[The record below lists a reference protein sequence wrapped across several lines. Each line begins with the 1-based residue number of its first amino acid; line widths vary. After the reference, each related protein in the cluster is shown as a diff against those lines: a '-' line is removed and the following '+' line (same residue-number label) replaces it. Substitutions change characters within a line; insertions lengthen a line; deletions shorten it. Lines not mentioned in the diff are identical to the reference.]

1 MRTSR
6 EVWIKRVQRWQD
18 SGLTA
23 KEFASELGVK
33 ASTLTHW
40 KWQLGKEGRDGKRP
54 GAQACANP
62 EQPARCGSPAVTP
75 SLIEVQLPAARQD
88 SYFELDL
95 THGRRLRVPASFD
108 ESALRRLLAVLEEA
122 A

>member
-6 EVWIKRVQRWQD
+6 EDWIKRVQRWQD

-23 KEFASELGVK
+23 KEFASELGIK

-40 KWQLGKEGRDGKRP
+40 KWRLEKERREGRRP
-54 GAQACANP
+54 GEEGGAKP
-62 EQPARCGSPAVTP
+62 VKPARRGSRAAAPP
-75 SLIEVQLPAARQD
+75 GLIEVQLPAVQD
-88 SYFELDL
+88 SCFELEL
-95 THGRRLRVPASFD
+95 AYGHRLRVPAAFD